1 MSSLSSQ
8 PIPPDVSSASLPG
21 TPKTPAAKP
30 GRKSLSVTPAVTT
43 DVKSEESDE
52 DVGDLVIDESAG
64 KGMNGEIF
72 FFLRWKILGI
82 LFLLVFPVFQRL

>member
-1 MSSLSSQ
+1 MSTLSSQ

-30 GRKSLSVTPAVTT
+30 GRKSLSSTPAVTT

-64 KGMNGEIF
+64 KGACGLI
-72 FFLRWKILGI
+72 ILDI
-82 LFLLVFPVFQRL
+82 LFLFSILFTY